1 MDFREEIANGE
12 NKEDVKKI
20 IAIKNELVE
29 EDNRIKSNKRGNKNE
44 DKMDEK
50 ELKADKIK
58 RDEGVEGGNGQYT
71 KY

>member
-29 EDNRIKSNKRGNKNE
+29 EDNQIKSNK
-44 DKMDEK
+44 
-50 ELKADKIK
+50 K
-58 RDEGVEGGNGQYT
+58 R
-71 KY
+71 K

>member
-1 MDFREEIANGE
+1 MNQW
-12 NKEDVKKI
+12 KKTTRSKVI
-20 IAIKNELVE
+20 
-29 EDNRIKSNKRGNKNE
+29 KRGNKNE